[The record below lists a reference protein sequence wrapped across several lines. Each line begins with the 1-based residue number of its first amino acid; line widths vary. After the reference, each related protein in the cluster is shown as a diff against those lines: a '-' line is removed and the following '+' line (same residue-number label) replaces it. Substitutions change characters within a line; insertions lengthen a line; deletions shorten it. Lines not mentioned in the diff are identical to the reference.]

1 MLCKELFN
9 CMAFFLFEN
18 YHPEFLRVQRTYS
31 RHQRTYF
38 SIFFISIKILTM
50 YILLYILTKKKGD
63 DFMQATI
70 QKWGNSQGIRIP
82 KAFLEALG
90 MMENDL
96 VELSRVDDHIV
107 IKKAKKE
114 SKLTLEQIFKD
125 YEGESTAEEFDW
137 GAPVGKEVW

>member
-1 MLCKELFN
+1 
-9 CMAFFLFEN
+9 
-18 YHPEFLRVQRTYS
+18 
-31 RHQRTYF
+31 
-38 SIFFISIKILTM
+38 M
-50 YILLYILTKKKGD
+50 YILLYILGD

-125 YEGESTAEEFDW
+125 YEGESTVEEFDW